1 MANWFDKQI
10 SSLAFWLQKTYER
23 IMNTKPSLFLV
34 GLAVAAV
41 SIFLLGGGIYNL
53 LVKPQPYGY
62 YGKMLFFYPALTEQ
76 FLVGS
81 ILIMLF
87 GAIGFTGFLI
97 TYRSTKYAYNPRQAY
112 RLLLVGCVLVVL
124 GYVLIEY
131 GLLSKFN
138 L

>member
-23 IMNTKPSLFLV
+23 IMNTKPSLLLV
-34 GLAVAAV
+34 GLAAVAI
-41 SIFLLGGGIYNL
+41 SIFLLGGGIYNI
-53 LVKPQPYGY
+53 LVQPQPVGY
-62 YGKMLFFYPALTEQ
+62 YGRMLFFYPALTEQ

-81 ILIMLF
+81 ILIMIF

-97 TYRSTKYAYNPRQAY
+97 AYRSTKYAYNPRQAY
-112 RLLLVGCVLVVL
+112 RFLLVGAVLLVL

-131 GLLSKFN
+131 GLISKFN
-138 L
+138 I